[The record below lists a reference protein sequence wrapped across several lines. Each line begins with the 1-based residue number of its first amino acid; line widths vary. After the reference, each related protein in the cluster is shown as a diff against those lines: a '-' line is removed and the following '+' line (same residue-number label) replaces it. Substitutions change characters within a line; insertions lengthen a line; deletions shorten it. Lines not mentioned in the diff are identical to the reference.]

1 MSLSTRA
8 ILLTICTI
16 LGLATCA
23 PSLSAEPAPP
33 TCCAGSECDTPNAAA
48 PAEARQFHADTFTGF
63 FSKLF
68 DASDYPARWFCGN
81 WTLETGWLHV
91 LSDVAIFGA
100 YFAIPLVLLYF
111 LRQRPDLP
119 FPKIVWLFAAFILAC
134 GFGHLVEAG
143 IFWWPVYRFS
153 GLIKAMTATVSW
165 ATVLVLIRMTPD
177 LLKLPSMALL
187 GQKLQTAN
195 ERLDCALEAGGI
207 GVWQWR
213 DENDQFEADG
223 RALQMHGIQATDNVS
238 TLAEFLDLLHE
249 DDREELRTATA
260 RCVSHGTNYSVNY
273 RIPRANGTVR
283 YIQSHGKVLSSDD
296 GKTRKLVGVC
306 IDQTEL
312 TEYHAAVKKL
322 SLVASSTRHSV
333 VITNQAGETE
343 WVNNAFTQLTGYSA
357 EEAIGRKPGSLLQ
370 GPETNQETIE
380 IVRRALQKQEQ
391 VSAELLNYAKDGH
404 SYWIALEIEP
414 VFDQEG
420 RLSNFIATQIDITD
434 QVRRTEE
441 LIEAMETA
449 ESANH
454 AKSQFLANM
463 SHEIRTPLNG
473 IMGFTDLLLYDIE
486 STEAD
491 RREYLETVRSSGE
504 HLLALINE
512 ILDLSKIESGQL
524 LIEKFPC
531 SPQQILTD
539 VISVLRPKFE
549 EKKIQIRRHWDSDIP
564 TQVLTDAPRLKQLLL
579 NIVGNAIKFTQTGE
593 VRIVA
598 RLEAEATRSRLIFDV
613 IDTGIGIPQGKLEM
627 IFQPFSQADSSVTR
641 RFGGTGLG
649 LTISR
654 NLAELLGGSLH
665 AESVE
670 GLGSKFTITVD
681 AGNLTLSSEPKPAP
695 PEDAP
700 TAMIHETKL
709 PSLSGV
715 QALVV
720 DDGEANRRFISVVL
734 EHAGANITMAENGQ
748 EAVDSIAEHTSD
760 IILLDMQMPVMD
772 GYVAAELIRFQGFTG
787 PIIAVTAHAMQGDRE
802 KCLAAG
808 CSGYL
813 SKPLSR
819 EELLRTVAYALHEQR
834 LRDADAPHDI
844 AF

>member
-1 MSLSTRA
+1 MSLSTRV

-16 LGLATCA
+16 LGFA
-23 PSLSAEPAPP
+23 PCVQFLSAETVPP
-33 TCCAGSECDTPNAAA
+33 TCCAGPECDTSNAAA
-48 PAEARQFHADTFTGF
+48 TAGAREFHADTFAGF

-68 DASDYPARWFCGN
+68 DTSDYPARWFCGS

-91 LSDVAIFGA
+91 ISDAAIFGA
-100 YFAIPLVLLYF
+100 YFAIPIVLLFF

-119 FPKIVWLFAAFILAC
+119 FPKIIWLFAAFIMAC

-153 GLIKAMTATVSW
+153 GLIKAVTAAVSW
-165 ATVLVLIRMTPD
+165 ATVLVLIRLMPE
-177 LLKLPSMALL
+177 LLKLPSMAML

-195 ERLDCALEAGGI
+195 ERLDCALEAGSI
-207 GVWQWR
+207 GVWHWHN
-213 DENDQFEADG
+213 EKEQFEADD
-223 RALQMHGIQATDNVS
+223 RAMQMHGIQAADGVI
-238 TLAEFLDLLHE
+238 TLASFIDLLHK
-249 DDREELRTATA
+249 DDREELRSATA
-260 RCVSHGTNYSVNY
+260 CCVSQGKNYSVNY
-273 RIPRANGTVR
+273 RIPLKNGTVR
-283 YIQSHGKVLSSDD
+283 YIQSHGKLLTSDD

-312 TEYHAAVKKL
+312 NEYHTAVKKL

-333 VITNQAGETE
+333 VITNQAGEIE

-357 EEAIGRKPGSLLQ
+357 EEVIGRKPGVLLQ

-380 IVRRALQKQEQ
+380 KVRRALQKQEQ
-391 VSAELLNYAKDGH
+391 VSVELLNYAKDGDP
-404 SYWIALEIEP
+404 YWIALEIEP
-414 VFDQEG
+414 VFDPEG
-420 RLSNFIATQIDITD
+420 RLSNYIATQIDITD

-441 LIEAMETA
+441 LIEAMERA

-473 IMGFTDLLLYDIE
+473 IMGFTDLLLYDAE

-491 RREYLETVRSSGE
+491 RREYLETVRSSGD

-524 LIEKFPC
+524 LIEKAPC

-549 EKKIQIRRHWDSDIP
+549 EKKLQIRRHWDSDIP
-564 TQVLTDAPRLKQLLL
+564 LQVLTDAPRLKQLLL

-593 VRIVA
+593 VRIVS
-598 RLEAEATRSRLIFDV
+598 RLEAEASRSRLIFDV
-613 IDTGIGIPQGKLEM
+613 IDTGIGIPQDKLGM

-670 GLGSKFTITVD
+670 GLGSKFTITID
-681 AGNLTLSSEPKPAP
+681 AGNLTDQSDPKPAP
-695 PEDAP
+695 REDVPA
-700 TAMIHETKL
+700 AIIQETRL
-709 PSLSGV
+709 PSLLGV

-720 DDGEANRRFISVVL
+720 DDGDANRRFISVVL
-734 EHAGANITMAENGQ
+734 ERAGANIKIAENGE
-748 EAVDSIAEHTSD
+748 EAVESMAEHASD
-760 IILLDMQMPVMD
+760 IVLLDMQMPVMD
-772 GYVAAELIRFQGFTG
+772 GYAAADLIRLQGFTG

-819 EELLRTVAYALHEQR
+819 EELLNTIAYAFHEQR
-834 LRDADAPHDI
+834 LRDAESPLDPI
-844 AF
+844 F